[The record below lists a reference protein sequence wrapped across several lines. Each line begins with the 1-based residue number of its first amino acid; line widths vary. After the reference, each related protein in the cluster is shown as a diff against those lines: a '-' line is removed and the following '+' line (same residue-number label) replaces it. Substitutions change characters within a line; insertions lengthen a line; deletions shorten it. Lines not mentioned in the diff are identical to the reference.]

1 MMTTFFENIYDLAFF
16 FNTNLGILAFIILY
30 ILIVLL
36 ILPASWLS
44 LLAGFLYGSYLG
56 SIIVLIAAALG
67 ASAAFFISKSF
78 LSIKLKKFIIQFP
91 KFTLMEQVV
100 QKGGFKLILL
110 ARLSPLFPFSILNY
124 FYGLNN
130 VKFKDFALGL
140 LGIIPG
146 TFLYC
151 SIGSL
156 AKSLQDLKNLE
167 PTGNLFITIL
177 SVISTLMVVYFSAKY
192 AKEYINESKEI
203 NL

>member
-1 MMTTFFENIYDLAFF
+1 MNIFLENIYNLSFF
-16 FNTNLGILAFIILY
+16 FNTGIGIFSFVFIY

-44 LLAGFLYGSYLG
+44 LLSGFLYGSYLG
-56 SIIVLIAAALG
+56 SIIVFFSASIGALV
-67 ASAAFFISKSF
+67 AFFLSKSF
-78 LSIKLKKFIIQFP
+78 FAKKLKNLFSRYP
-91 KFTLMEQVV
+91 KLSVMEKVV
-100 QKGGFKLILL
+100 EKGGLKLIFL
-110 ARLSPLFPFSILNY
+110 ARLSPIFPFSILNY

-156 AKSLQDLKNLE
+156 AKSLQELKNVQSPNNLYTVSYTHLTL
-167 PTGNLFITIL
+167 PTT
-177 SVISTLMVVYFSAKY
+177 SAV
-192 AKEYINESKEI
+192 
-203 NL
+203 

>member
-1 MMTTFFENIYDLAFF
+1 MTYFLENIYDLAFF
-16 FNTNLGILAFIILY
+16 FNTNIGIFAFILIY
-30 ILIVLL
+30 IVIVLL

-44 LLAGFLYGSYLG
+44 LLSGFLYGSYFG
-56 SIIVLIAAALG
+56 SIIVFCGAAIGALI
-67 ASAAFFISKSF
+67 AFFISKSF
-78 LSIKLKKFIIQFP
+78 LSIKLKKVITRFP
-91 KFTLMEQVV
+91 RLSLMEQVV
-100 QKGGFKLILL
+100 QRGGLKLILL
-110 ARLSPLFPFSILNY
+110 ARLSPVFPFSILNY

-130 VKFKDFALGL
+130 IKLRDFALGL

-156 AKSLQDLKNLE
+156 AKSLQDLKNLQ
-167 PTGNLFITIL
+167 PTNNLLLTTI

>member
-1 MMTTFFENIYDLAFF
+1 MIPFFDNIYDLAFF
-16 FNTNLGILAFIILY
+16 FNTNIGVLAFILFY

-44 LLAGFLYGSYLG
+44 LLAGFLYGSYIG
-56 SIIVLIAAALG
+56 SIIVFFAATIG
-67 ASAAFFISKSF
+67 ATIAFFISKSF
-78 LSIKLKKFIIQFP
+78 LSINLKKVINRFP
-91 KFTLMEQVV
+91 RLSLMEQVV
-100 QKGGFKLILL
+100 QKGGLKLILL
-110 ARLSPLFPFSILNY
+110 ARLSPIFPFSILNY

-130 VKFKDFALGL
+130 IKFKNFALGL

-156 AKSLQDLKNLE
+156 AKSLQDLKNLQ
-167 PTGNLFITIL
+167 PTNNLFITTI

>member
-1 MMTTFFENIYDLAFF
+1 MNIFLENIYNLSFF
-16 FNTNLGILAFIILY
+16 FNSGIGIFAFVCIY

-44 LLAGFLYGSYLG
+44 LLSGFLYGSYLG
-56 SIIVLIAAALG
+56 SIIVFISASIG

-78 LSIKLKKFIIQFP
+78 FSKKLKNFFSLYP
-91 KFTLMEQVV
+91 KLSVMEQVV
-100 QKGGFKLILL
+100 KKGGLKLIFL
-110 ARLSPLFPFSILNY
+110 ARLSPIFPFSILNY

-130 VKFKDFALGL
+130 VKFSDFAFGL

-156 AKSLQDLKNLE
+156 AKNLQELKYVQSTHN
-167 PTGNLFITIL
+167 IYMTIIGI
-177 SVISTLMVVYFSAKY
+177 VSTFLVVFFSAKY
-192 AKEYINESKEI
+192 AREYFDNSEEF
-203 NL
+203 NP

>member
-192 AKEYINESKEI
+192 AKEYFNESKET
-203 NL
+203 NP

>member
-1 MMTTFFENIYDLAFF
+1 MTSFFENIYNLAFF
-16 FNTNLGILAFIILY
+16 FNTNLGIFAFILLY

-44 LLAGFLYGSYLG
+44 LLSGFLYGSYLG
-56 SIIVLIAAALG
+56 SIIVFFAAAIG
-67 ASAAFFISKSF
+67 ASLAYFISKSF
-78 LSIKLKKFIIQFP
+78 LSQKLKKIINHFP
-91 KFTLMEQVV
+91 RIILVEKVV
-100 QKGGFKLILL
+100 QKGGLKLILL

-130 VKFKDFALGL
+130 IKFRDFAIGL

-156 AKSLQDLKNLE
+156 AKSLQDLNNL
-167 PTGNLFITIL
+167 NSNSNVFMTII
-177 SVISTLMVVYFSAKY
+177 SVLSTLMVVYFAGKY
-192 AKEYINESKEI
+192 AREYINESKEI

>member
-1 MMTTFFENIYDLAFF
+1 MSSFFENIYDLAFF
-16 FNTNLGILAFIILY
+16 FNTNIGIFAFIFLY
-30 ILIVLL
+30 ILIILL

-44 LLAGFLYGSYLG
+44 LLSGFLYGSYLG
-56 SIIVLIAAALG
+56 SIIVFCAAVIG
-67 ASAAFFISKSF
+67 ASIAYFISKSF
-78 LSIKLKKFIIQFP
+78 LSKKLKKIINRYP
-91 KFTLMEQVV
+91 RLSLMEQVV
-100 QKGGFKLILL
+100 QKGGLKLILL

-130 VKFKDFALGL
+130 IKFRDFALGL

-156 AKSLQDLKNLE
+156 AKSLQDLKNLQ
-167 PTGNLFITIL
+167 PNNNILITTI

-192 AKEYINESKEI
+192 AREYINESKEI
-203 NL
+203 NP